1 MRAAAI
7 MNGAIS
13 LNVFLSGYV
22 NREGIFLYLL
32 PTTFYW
38 RLKKIANRFLDDTLG
53 SSRCI
58 SIDVL
63 VIIVPFN

>member
-1 MRAAAI
+1 
-7 MNGAIS
+7 MNRAIS
-13 LNVFLSGYV
+13 LNVFLPGYV
-22 NREGIFLYLL
+22 NREGIDFSYLL

-38 RLKKIANRFLDDTLG
+38 RLKKIASRFLDDTLG

-63 VIIVPFN
+63 VIIVPFIFN